1 MESALYTPVCGA
13 GRDLFMAKTKISL
26 FGSTAFDI
34 SSAEST
40 NRDGYD
46 TITSLGQR
54 HKLGTEDIHL
64 HRPAQRIHPRSTHYV
79 GNNSYIHIQLVY
91 RDCSLVTNVYSIP
104 KIVPS

>member
-40 NRDGYD
+40 SRDGYD
-46 TITSLGQR
+46 TIVSLGQR
-54 HKLGTEDIHL
+54 HKIGTEGIHL
-64 HRPAQRIHPRSTHYV
+64 HRPA
-79 GNNSYIHIQLVY
+79 
-91 RDCSLVTNVYSIP
+91 
-104 KIVPS
+104 